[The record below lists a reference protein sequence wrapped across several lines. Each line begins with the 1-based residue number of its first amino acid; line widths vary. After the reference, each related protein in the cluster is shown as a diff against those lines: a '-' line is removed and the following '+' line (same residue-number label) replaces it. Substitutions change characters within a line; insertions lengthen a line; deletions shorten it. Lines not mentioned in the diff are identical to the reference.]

1 MGSDSTKQPTVQNGT
16 DPQPLPNP
24 IFELVP
30 EPTSDALA
38 AMVANLDE
46 ACRQVDEACRQ
57 AQETS
62 AQVKAEMISQA
73 HFTEPLPDRPDVV
86 QRRKAKPKARK
97 RNATKRRSRGT
108 SRRSTTNRV
117 GRELSAASNR

>member
-1 MGSDSTKQPTVQNGT
+1 MGSHSTKQPPVQNGT
-16 DPQPLPNP
+16 DPPAASNP

-30 EPTSDALA
+30 DPTSDALA
-38 AMVANLDE
+38 AMVADL
-46 ACRQVDEACRQ
+46 DEACRQ

-73 HFTEPLPDRPDVV
+73 HFMEPLPDRPDVV
-86 QRRKAKPKARK
+86 QRKAKPKARK
-97 RNATKRRSRGT
+97 RNATKRRSRGN

>member
-1 MGSDSTKQPTVQNGT
+1 MGSHSTKQPPVQNGT
-16 DPQPLPNP
+16 DPPAASNP

-30 EPTSDALA
+30 DPTSDALA
-38 AMVANLDE
+38 AMVADLDE

-73 HFTEPLPDRPDVV
+73 HFMEPLPDRPDVV
-86 QRRKAKPKARK
+86 QRKAKPKARK
-97 RNATKRRSRGT
+97 RNATKRRSRGN